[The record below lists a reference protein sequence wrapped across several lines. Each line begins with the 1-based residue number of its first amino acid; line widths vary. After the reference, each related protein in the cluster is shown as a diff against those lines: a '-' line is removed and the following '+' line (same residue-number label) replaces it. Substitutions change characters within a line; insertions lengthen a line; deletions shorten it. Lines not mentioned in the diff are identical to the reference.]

1 MSAPRNASPAP
12 VVSREFEWTPG
23 SLDRVPLLDTMHPSG
38 PVLIITSFPSLERSL
53 AYSDSSNPWAR
64 TLASD
69 WLAHR
74 MSHWSTAFSK
84 TCGRLLTRLED
95 PGSNTTRD
103 PFSLANRPDSRIA
116 SRWGELKR
124 EYPDR

>member
-38 PVLIITSFPSLERSL
+38 PVLIMTSFPSLESSL
-53 AYSDSSNPWAR
+53 AYSDSSNPSAR

-69 WLAHR
+69 RFAHR

-84 TCGRLLTRLED
+84 TPGRLLTRLED
-95 PGSNTTRD
+95 PGSNTTLAS
-103 PFSLANRPDSRIA
+103 FSLAIRADSRIA
-116 SRWGELKR
+116 PRWGEFKR
-124 EYPDR
+124 E